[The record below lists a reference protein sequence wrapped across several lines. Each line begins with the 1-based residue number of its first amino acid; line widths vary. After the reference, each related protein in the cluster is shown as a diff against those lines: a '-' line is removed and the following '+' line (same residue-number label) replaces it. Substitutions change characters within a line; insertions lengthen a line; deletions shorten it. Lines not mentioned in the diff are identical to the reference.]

1 MNVLTINCSVELT
14 GFDFSPTDR
23 EALREFIETGIAR
36 LINDLNIPTKC
47 ALSLDLIKS
56 QNKDVGPSLRVSIN
70 GTQCR
75 IPMGSRPVERS
86 GHLDLASQVLVIVHS
101 NRELLIN
108 RDVSSLVRQQYVP
121 DGDSGLKQLSVDD
134 FHALVTKM
142 VTLGFKINRLKD
154 LGPDADTDSWGYMH
168 YFDALIDRNDST
180 SIRVLY
186 NTEYQQLSEK
196 PARENVN
203 KMHSMMQDGL
213 FYELGIV
220 FPSVEWNVD
229 EDLRDNEFQIQIND
243 VNETVVDALT
253 TGEFLVNDTVDRL
266 TLLSVE
272 GKEAI
277 NPANGAE
284 CAIIDQSDV
293 EVCETAGLT
302 TWNALGYLV
311 LHLSSRL
318 RKQAGT
324 FLTRYVVENNLASF
338 RMAFP
343 VLVDVVLSKYDEFQL
358 TWILRDLLDE
368 EICIRDLRNILDNL
382 LLINGVAHVDL
393 GKYIYLAP
401 GGSHL
406 VVSDN
411 KKMEELEIS
420 EYSNYIRAS
429 ALKRQISHKYTRG
442 GNTLVVY
449 LLDPEIEREVAALK
463 GKAIPEAKRDE
474 IINAVYE
481 EVHNLPPTA
490 RSPVIL
496 TAWDIRWQFRKLIE
510 VEFPHVAVISY
521 QELTPDMNIQPIAR
535 ISLD

>member
-1 MNVLTINCSVELT
+1 M
-14 GFDFSPTDR
+14 
-23 EALREFIETGIAR
+23 ET
-36 LINDLNIPTKC
+36 
-47 ALSLDLIKS
+47 
-56 QNKDVGPSLRVSIN
+56 
-70 GTQCR
+70 
-75 IPMGSRPVERS
+75 RPVKSS
-86 GHLDLASQVLVIVHS
+86 GRIELASQVLVIVHS
-101 NRELLIN
+101 NKQLLIN

-134 FHALVTKM
+134 FHALVTTM
-142 VTLGFKINRLKD
+142 VTRGFKINRLKD
-154 LGPDADTDSWGYMH
+154 IGPHADTSSWNYMH
-168 YFDALIDRNDST
+168 YFDALIDRHDST
-180 SIRVLY
+180 TIRVSY
-186 NTEYQQLSEK
+186 NTEYQQLNEK
-196 PARENVN
+196 FEKENLN
-203 KMHSMMQDGL
+203 KMHSMVQDGL

-220 FPSVEWNVD
+220 FPSVEWNID
-229 EDLRDNEFQIQIND
+229 EDLEDNEFQIQIND
-243 VNETVVDALT
+243 VNEPKVDALT
-253 TGEFLVNDTVDRL
+253 TREFLVNDTVDRL

-293 EVCETAGLT
+293 EACENAGLT
-302 TWNALGYLV
+302 TWNALGYLI

-324 FLTRYVVENNLASF
+324 FLNRYVVENNLASF
-338 RMAFP
+338 RKAFP
-343 VLVDVVLSKYDEFQL
+343 ALVDVVLSRYDKLQL

-382 LLINGVAHVDL
+382 SIINGLANMDL

-401 GGSHL
+401 RGSHL
-406 VVSDN
+406 VVSEN
-411 KKMEELEIS
+411 KKMEELEVS

-463 GKAIPEAKRDE
+463 GKAMPEAKRDE

-490 RSPVIL
+490 QSPVIL

-510 VEFPHVAVISY
+510 VEFPHLAVLSY
-521 QELTPDMNIQPIAR
+521 QELAPDINVQPIAR